1 MNLEEYKT
9 VSNWLG
15 RLAESTAKGNLGV
28 YQTWYK
34 WIRMNG
40 GDFKDFTPDELIMY
54 QRNVDNSSRYDILDN
69 IIQPYISSKTGRS
82 GYKRRVYN
90 CIKSFFRHNRAELP
104 KDPAYIIRGDKPKVR
119 GDLTPD
125 EIRRVVLSSNPLY
138 QAVFLSLMQG
148 GMGLDELIYWSNNG
162 WAELKE
168 QLRNDPQIVKISLVG
183 RKSRKFD
190 YNYNTLIG
198 KDAIQAIRNYLSIRP
213 ERASTIFITQNGES
227 LTKTAVK
234 FYWFRHLKKLGIIK
248 PKKEGPGTRY
258 GKNLHEI
265 RDVFRS
271 LWEKSPAKSSVGE
284 FCMGHKVDPLEY
296 NKAFRDEKWA
306 RREYRKALPFLNIL
320 SSARPFGQIDEDI
333 VESQERKIQDLVA
346 EVARLKSNT
355 DYEALRAEV
364 EELTAFKRQ
373 LDEFMTDASF
383 GLRPGEERLFSVES
397 IGRVLKLAERYGKD
411 EAGMSEL
418 EIMLEKRRR
427 DQELDKRI
435 KQLEREGRVET
446 REIQ

>member
-1 MNLEEYKT
+1 
-9 VSNWLG
+9 
-15 RLAESTAKGNLGV
+15 
-28 YQTWYK
+28 
-34 WIRMNG
+34 
-40 GDFKDFTPDELIMY
+40 
-54 QRNVDNSSRYDILDN
+54 
-69 IIQPYISSKTGRS
+69 
-82 GYKRRVYN
+82 
-90 CIKSFFRHNRAELP
+90 
-104 KDPAYIIRGDKPKVR
+104 
-119 GDLTPD
+119 
-125 EIRRVVLSSNPLY
+125 
-138 QAVFLSLMQG
+138 
-148 GMGLDELIYWSNNG
+148 
-162 WAELKE
+162 
-168 QLRNDPQIVKISLVG
+168 
-183 RKSRKFD
+183 
-190 YNYNTLIG
+190 
-198 KDAIQAIRNYLSIRP
+198 
-213 ERASTIFITQNGES
+213 
-227 LTKTAVK
+227 
-234 FYWFRHLKKLGIIK
+234 
-248 PKKEGPGTRY
+248 
-258 GKNLHEI
+258 
-265 RDVFRS
+265 
-271 LWEKSPAKSSVGE
+271 
-284 FCMGHKVDPLEY
+284 MGHSVDPLEY
-296 NKAFRDEKWA
+296 NKAVRDEKWA

-427 DQELDKRI
+427 DQELDNRI